1 MTISIEYLASV
12 FATVIRQTSPILLVA
27 LCAGVCSKVK
37 VFNIALEG
45 TLLISAFFAF
55 LTQYFVRNIWLSVL
69 VAMAVA
75 MTVTFIMS
83 FFIVKLK
90 GQPMI
95 VGMAINTFALG
106 FTTFLLSMIFNT
118 KGTVTDP
125 TLKGLPKITLPVIK
139 DIPVV
144 STMFSSLTIIDYA
157 AFVLAV
163 VMYVIMYKT
172 VIGFRLRAIGVNKS
186 AASSLGVNVER
197 YQIVATT
204 LSGSM
209 IGLAGCL
216 LSLGSVTLFIQ
227 NISAAR
233 GYVAL
238 AANNLCQGHPLGC
251 LLSSALFGFTKALAQ
266 VLQNTAIKQQLLEC
280 IPYIATIVAMAVY
293 NAIARRRA
301 KGLRR

>member
-144 STMFSSLTIIDYA
+144 STMFSLLTIIDYA

-293 NAIARRRA
+293 NAIAKRRA

>member
-75 MTVTFIMS
+75 MLTTFIMS

-144 STMFSSLTIIDYA
+144 STLFSSLTIIDYA

-293 NAIARRRA
+293 NAIAKRRA
-301 KGLRR
+301 KGLKR

>member
-95 VGMAINTFALG
+95 VGMAITLG
-106 FTTFLLSMIFNT
+106 
-118 KGTVTDP
+118 
-125 TLKGLPKITLPVIK
+125 
-139 DIPVV
+139 
-144 STMFSSLTIIDYA
+144 
-157 AFVLAV
+157 
-163 VMYVIMYKT
+163 
-172 VIGFRLRAIGVNKS
+172 
-186 AASSLGVNVER
+186 
-197 YQIVATT
+197 
-204 LSGSM
+204 
-209 IGLAGCL
+209 
-216 LSLGSVTLFIQ
+216 
-227 NISAAR
+227 
-233 GYVAL
+233 
-238 AANNLCQGHPLGC
+238 QG
-251 LLSSALFGFTKALAQ
+251 
-266 VLQNTAIKQQLLEC
+266 
-280 IPYIATIVAMAVY
+280 
-293 NAIARRRA
+293 
-301 KGLRR
+301 

>member
-12 FATVIRQTSPILLVA
+12 FASVIRQTTPILLVA

-106 FTTFLLSMIFNT
+106 FTTFLLSMVFNT

-293 NAIARRRA
+293 NAIAKRRA

>member
-75 MTVTFIMS
+75 MLTTFIMS

-266 VLQNTAIKQQLLEC
+266 VLQNTAIKQQLLEY

-293 NAIARRRA
+293 NAIAKRRA
-301 KGLRR
+301 KGLKR

>member
-106 FTTFLLSMIFNT
+106 FTTFLLSMVFNT

-125 TLKGLPKITLPVIK
+125 TLKGLPKVTLPVIK

-144 STMFSSLTIIDYA
+144 STMFSSLTIIDYL

-293 NAIARRRA
+293 NAIAKRRA
-301 KGLRR
+301 KGLKH